1 MTGRNNDTMRRCA
14 VFGAAALLLCVCAAV
29 CGLVHDGAFLAR
41 WQDLQIS
48 CDLDGDGAPERIAV
62 EDRAV
67 RIEQEGQTVWTG
79 DASWLVE
86 SALCGDVD
94 GDGQNELALL
104 VWKRGSYGPSRPFW
118 AEGDDPLYSQHIFLF
133 RWERGGPKPFWMSS
147 ALRPQVAAWSLE
159 ADGTLAILTKEGE
172 DTRWRWVT
180 WGLERVDAPRLP
192 Y

>member
-1 MTGRNNDTMRRCA
+1 MVTAQNSAKRRRA
-14 VFGAAALLLCVCAAV
+14 FLGAAALLLCAWSLF
-29 CGLVHDGAFLAR
+29 CGYLHDGAFLAP
-41 WQDLQIS
+41 WHDAAFS
-48 CDLDGDGAPERIAV
+48 ADVDGDGAPERVVV
-62 EDRAV
+62 EGRAARV
-67 RIEQEGQTVWTG
+67 ERGNDVLWES
-79 DASWLVE
+79 DPAWLVE
-86 SALCGDVD
+86 SLLCGDID
-94 GDGQNELALL
+94 GDGANDLALL

-147 ALRPQVAAWSLE
+147 ALRPQVAAWSLD